1 MSEEKKNNHTLLK
14 VIGTAA
20 GCAAAAYGGASAYVF
35 RQAFDLKNSNLFSG
49 KGGTAYLTFTDNEK
63 SEWYQHSEVKDE
75 YMNSFD
81 GLNLHAL
88 NLCNHPEDHKWI
100 VMMVGPGSYNHT
112 ILDYLYEFDHAGWN
126 VFALDARGTGK
137 SEGRYT
143 TLGWAEHY
151 DLISWVN
158 YLVNMDEKAE
168 IALFGVSVAA
178 AAVMNAVGDY
188 IPDNVVCAV
197 EEGGYSEIKELLRGG
212 ITLAMKADGKIL
224 LPGVD
229 LLCKQILHFS
239 FNDVST
245 ARQLKQASVPVMFV
259 QGVDS
264 EFVPESMLFDNY
276 YACGSDRELLTKE
289 DAANDYFGKL
299 EDFLNRYFH

>member
-1 MSEEKKNNHTLLK
+1 MS
-14 VIGTAA
+14 
-20 GCAAAAYGGASAYVF
+20 
-35 RQAFDLKNSNLFSG
+35 
-49 KGGTAYLTFTDNEK
+49 
-63 SEWYQHSEVKDE
+63 
-75 YMNSFD
+75 SFD

-88 NLCNHPEDHKWI
+88 CMTNHPDDHKWI
-100 VMMVGPGSYNHT
+100 VLMVGPGAYNHT
-112 ILDYLYEFDHAGWN
+112 IMEYLYELDHAGYN
-126 VFALDARGTGK
+126 ILAVDSRGTGK

-158 YLVNMDEKAE
+158 YLINMDESAR
-168 IALFGVSVAA
+168 IALLGVSVGA

-188 IPDNVVCAV
+188 IPKNVVCAV
-197 EEGGYSEIKELLRGG
+197 EEGGFSEIKELLRNG
-212 ITLAMKADGKIL
+212 ITLAMKADGRIL
-224 LPGVD
+224 LPGLD
-229 LLCKQILHFS
+229 LMCRQVLHFS

-245 ARQLKQASVPVMFV
+245 ARQLQQAAVPVLFV

-289 DAANDYFGKL
+289 DAQEDYFGKV
-299 EDFLNRYFH
+299 EEFLDRYFK

>member
-1 MSEEKKNNHTLLK
+1 MSEEKKNNHPVLK
-14 VIGTAA
+14 AVGIAA
-20 GCAAAAYGGASAYVF
+20 GCAAAAYGTATAYVF
-35 RQAFDLKNSNLFSG
+35 RQAFDLKHSNLFSG

-63 SEWYQHSEVKDE
+63 SEWYQHSDVKDE
-75 YMNSFD
+75 YMSSFD

-88 NLCNHPEDHKWI
+88 CMTNHPDDHKWI
-100 VMMVGPGSYNHT
+100 VLMVGPGAYNHT
-112 ILDYLYEFDHAGWN
+112 IMEYLYELDHAGYN
-126 VFALDARGTGK
+126 ILAVDSRGTGK

-158 YLVNMDEKAE
+158 YLINMDESAR
-168 IALFGVSVAA
+168 IALLGVSVGA

-188 IPDNVVCAV
+188 IPKNVVCAV
-197 EEGGYSEIKELLRGG
+197 EEGGFSEIKELLRNG
-212 ITLAMKADGKIL
+212 ITLAMKADGRIL
-224 LPGVD
+224 LPGLD
-229 LLCKQILHFS
+229 LMCRQVLHFS

-245 ARQLKQASVPVMFV
+245 ARQLQQAAVPVLFV

-289 DAANDYFGKL
+289 DAQEDYFGKV
-299 EDFLNRYFH
+299 EEFLDRYFK

>member
-1 MSEEKKNNHTLLK
+1 
-14 VIGTAA
+14 
-20 GCAAAAYGGASAYVF
+20 
-35 RQAFDLKNSNLFSG
+35 
-49 KGGTAYLTFTDNEK
+49 
-63 SEWYQHSEVKDE
+63 
-75 YMNSFD
+75 
-81 GLNLHAL
+81 
-88 NLCNHPEDHKWI
+88 
-100 VMMVGPGSYNHT
+100 
-112 ILDYLYEFDHAGWN
+112 
-126 VFALDARGTGK
+126 
-137 SEGRYT
+137 
-143 TLGWAEHY
+143 
-151 DLISWVN
+151 
-158 YLVNMDEKAE
+158 MDEKAE